1 MDERLIFYTLVLLL
15 GAGAQWIDWRL
26 RLPSI
31 LLLLSKGFLAGQFYD
46 QTDLVDQQTLFALVS
61 LAVGIIL
68 LAGGLTLRFSY
79 SYHDCIDL
87 LPAGKCFRLQ
97 SCRRVMEIR

>member
-1 MDERLIFYTLVLLL
+1 MLEIPPIMDERLIFYTLVLLL
-15 GAGAQWIDWRL
+15 GIGAQWVAWRL

-31 LLLLSKGFLAGQFYD
+31 LLLLGTGFLAGQFYD

-68 LAGGLTLRFSY
+68 LEGGLTLRFSE
-79 SYHDCIDL
+79 L
-87 LPAGKCFRLQ
+87 REAGLR
-97 SCRRVMEIR
+97 SSGSSDSGVS